1 VPCGTTTTTEPE
13 SQPKH
18 QWNHNHD
25 RTRIPTK
32 TSSSCLHVS
41 PLPWTK
47 QDISITGAYSFQR
60 SCLPHSCDA
69 TCWQSPFLIHPHS
82 SVCLVGLHQ
91 PPLHS
96 RPIAQTIMA
105 DHNRQTAVD
114 DAYLLTWIPWDGRQ
128 HDWIYHRWLDGG
140 IQCRNLVS
148 FSVSTA

>member
-1 VPCGTTTTTEPE
+1 VLRSMLWRPWSHPNIPRHTIPTFLRVGAL
-13 SQPKH
+13 
-18 QWNHNHD
+18 WNHNHE

-114 DAYLLTWIPWDGRQ
+114 DAYLLT
-128 HDWIYHRWLDGG
+128 
-140 IQCRNLVS
+140 
-148 FSVSTA
+148 